1 MMELHLMRPQWLWT
15 LLPAL
20 LLLLL
25 LWRQRSRNGSW
36 QSVIVPDL
44 LRYLVSGS
52 GASRGVNL
60 LPVVFLGWLLA
71 ALAASG
77 PSWQKLPQP
86 VHQKQDALVIL
97 LDLSYSMKSA
107 DLAPSRLE
115 RARQKLLDLLQQRRE
130 GQTALIAY
138 AGDAHI
144 VTPLTDDTPTIAN
157 LLPALH
163 PDMMPLPGSEPVSA
177 VTQALELLR
186 SAGIRQGKLLLVTD
200 GVSEK
205 DREGIEKVMA
215 GSDSQLTIM
224 GVGTPS
230 GAPIP
235 LPNGGFLKD
244 DAGTIIMPGLD
255 EENLRELASAA
266 GGNYRRM
273 QLDDSDLRDLLTG
286 NPMSDTGE
294 TLALDRTADT
304 WEDQGYLLIL
314 ALLPLA
320 LGLFRRGWLLALLP
334 VLLLVQ
340 PAPATA
346 QTWEDLWFTPDQQGQ
361 RALQQG
367 NNEAAATLFENPE
380 WAGTAAYNNSDY
392 ETAIEHFNDPVNAD
406 SLYNRGNA
414 LARAGQLDKAITA
427 YEQSLQ
433 QQPDRADA
441 RENLELVK
449 QLQEQQQQNQNQNEN
464 QNQDQDQ
471 QEEQQEQNQ
480 QQNQNQ
486 DQDQDQDQQDKQ
498 QPNQKQNQQQN
509 SKQNPQDAQQPDGG
523 KNAQPDQAQDAPKQ
537 EQNSESQ
544 QQRAESQQEK
554 EDADAAAGTTRDEE
568 TQKEPVDGKARSEA
582 DNTEHDQAMEQW
594 LRRVPDDPSGLL
606 RQKFRYESLQRQEQG
621 VGRDDEAY

>member
-1 MMELHLMRPQWLWT
+1 MELHLMRPQWLWT

-36 QSVIVPDL
+36 RSVIVPDL

-52 GASRGVNL
+52 GASRSSNL

-97 LDLSYSMKSA
+97 LDLSYSMKSV

-115 RARQKLLDLLQQRRE
+115 RAHQKLLDLLQQRRE

-205 DREGIEKVMA
+205 DRDGVEKVMA

-273 QLDDSDLRDLLTG
+273 QLDDGDLKELLTG
-286 NPMSDTGE
+286 NPLSDAGE

-320 LGLFRRGWLLALLP
+320 LGLFRRGWLLSLLP

-340 PAPATA
+340 PEPATA
-346 QTWEDLWFTPDQQGQ
+346 QTWDDLWLTPDQQGQ

-367 NNEAAATLFENPE
+367 NNEAAATLFEHPE

-392 ETAIEHFNDPVNAD
+392 ETAIEHFNDPVNANN
-406 SLYNRGNA
+406 LYNRGNA
-414 LARAGQLDKAITA
+414 LARAGQLDKAIAA

-449 QLQEQQQQNQNQNEN
+449 QLK
-464 QNQDQDQ
+464 
-471 QEEQQEQNQ
+471 EQQEQEQQDQ
-480 QQNQNQ
+480 QQQ
-486 DQDQDQDQQDKQ
+486 DQDQDQDQQQ
-498 QPNQKQNQQQN
+498 QNQEPNQQQN
-509 SKQNPQDAQQPDGG
+509 SQQSPQDAQQPDGG
-523 KNAQPDQAQDAPKQ
+523 KNAQQDQAQDAPQQ

-544 QQRAESQQEK
+544 QQRAASQQEK
-554 EDADAAAGTTRDEE
+554 EDADAATGTTRDEE
-568 TQKEPVDGKARSEA
+568 TQKEPADGKARSEA
-582 DNTEHDQAMEQW
+582 NNAEHDQAMEQW

-606 RQKFRYESLQRQEQG
+606 RQKFRYESLRRQEQG

>member
-20 LLLLL
+20 LLLWL

-200 GVSEK
+200 GVAEK
-205 DREGIEKVMA
+205 DREGIEKVLA

-235 LPNGGFLKD
+235 QANGGFLKD

-266 GGNYRRM
+266 GGNYRRI

-340 PAPATA
+340 PEPATA

-414 LARAGQLDKAITA
+414 LARAGQLDKAIAA

-433 QQPDRADA
+433 QQPDGADA

-449 QLQEQQQQNQNQNEN
+449 QLQEQQDQEQEQN

-471 QEEQQEQNQ
+471 QEDQQEQNQ
-480 QQNQNQ
+480 QQK
-486 DQDQDQDQQDKQ
+486 QDQQDQ
-498 QPNQKQNQQQN
+498 QQQNQEPNQQQN
-509 SKQNPQDAQQPDGG
+509 SQQSPQDAPQPDGG
-523 KNAQPDQAQDAPKQ
+523 KNAQQDQAQDAPQQ

-544 QQRAESQQEK
+544 QQRAASQQEK

-568 TQKEPVDGKARSEA
+568 TQKEPVDGKALSEA
-582 DNTEHDQAMEQW
+582 NNAEHDQAMEQW